1 MCRFLDDESL
11 GLPAF
16 EDASNYVIEI
26 VPDRK
31 DCECEFGRGKA
42 KMRGFDLYKVWAD
55 RRTLLKGAG
64 LSSLMLPLSNS
75 RIALAQA
82 KKLQTIKIFI
92 GSNPSF
98 GLIMVAADKGFFEK
112 EGCSVEVTKFAS
124 GSTAVD
130 AFRAGRG
137 DVVGAGDL
145 PSLRLWQQGGVG
157 LCPQASY
164 GDLSVIVAKKS
175 VTKPADLRNKKV
187 GILVGATV
195 EYFAKLYLASGGVD
209 YKEIEIINLRPM
221 EMVTGFV
228 RGDIDAFIVF
238 QPFGWMALKAD
249 PSAHIVTTA
258 APYFR
263 EWLIVNT
270 TPDYAKAH
278 GAELIA
284 FLKGLDQAGKWIPNN
299 MDEATEIIAKSLR
312 MDDLATVRMMLDT
325 IDWSITFTR
334 KFRSDMERLGEF
346 FHVPIDWGKSFD
358 EQFVAQLG
366 ASYLEK

>member
-1 MCRFLDDESL
+1 MGS
-11 GLPAF
+11 
-16 EDASNYVIEI
+16 
-26 VPDRK
+26 
-31 DCECEFGRGKA
+31 
-42 KMRGFDLYKVWAD
+42 FDLRSIRTG
-55 RRTLLKGAG
+55 RRALLKSAG
-64 LSSLMLPLSNS
+64 VSSLALSIGNS
-75 RIALAQA
+75 CAALAQVR
-82 KKLQTIKIFI
+82 KLEPVKVFI

-98 GLIMVAADKGFFEK
+98 GLIMVGADMGFFER
-112 EGCSVEVTKFAS
+112 EGLRIEITKFAS

-157 LCPQASY
+157 VCPQASY

-195 EYFAKLYLASGGVD
+195 EYFAKLYLASGDVD
-209 YKEIEIINLRPM
+209 YKEIDIINLRPM

-228 RGDIDAFIVF
+228 RGDIDAFVVF

-270 TPDYAKAH
+270 TPDYVKTH
-278 GAELIA
+278 GTELVA
-284 FLKGLDQAGKWIPNN
+284 FLKGLDQAGKWISNN
-299 MDEATEIIAKSLR
+299 MDEATQIIAKSLR
-312 MDDLATVRMMLDT
+312 MDDLATVKMMLET
-325 IDWSITFTR
+325 IDWSIAFTR

-346 FHVPIDWGKSFD
+346 FQVPIDWGKSFD
-358 EQFVAQLG
+358 EQILAQLG
-366 ASYLEK
+366 PAYVEK

>member
-1 MCRFLDDESL
+1 
-11 GLPAF
+11 
-16 EDASNYVIEI
+16 
-26 VPDRK
+26 
-31 DCECEFGRGKA
+31 
-42 KMRGFDLYKVWAD
+42 MRTFVLSKKRTD
-55 RRTLLKGAG
+55 RRTFLKSASIGA
-64 LSSLMLPLSNS
+64 LTFSLGPSCAA
-75 RIALAQA
+75 RAQTR
-82 KKLQTIKIFI
+82 KLEPIKVFI

-98 GLIMVAADKGFFEK
+98 GLIMVGSAKGFFEK
-112 EGCSVEVTKFAS
+112 EGLPVEITNFAS

-137 DVVGAGDL
+137 HVVGAGDL

-175 VTKPADLRNKKV
+175 IAKPTDLRNKKV
-187 GILVGATV
+187 GILVGASV

-228 RGDIDAFIVF
+228 RGDIDAFVVF

-249 PSAHIVTTA
+249 PGAHIVTTA

-263 EWLIVNT
+263 EWLVVNT
-270 TPDYAKAH
+270 TTDYANAH
-278 GAELIA
+278 RAELVA
-284 FLKGLDQAGKWIPNN
+284 FLKGLDEAGKWIPNN
-299 MDEATEIIAKSLR
+299 TDEATQIIAKSLR
-312 MDDLATVRMMLDT
+312 MDDLTTVKMMLET
-325 IDWSITFTR
+325 IDWNIAFTR

-346 FHVPIDWGKSFD
+346 FHVPIDWSKSFD
-358 EQFVAQLG
+358 PQILAQLSP
-366 ASYLEK
+366 AYVEK